1 MNFKSSIK
9 FHDFGSGIPQQVKI
23 HFKKKTKR
31 KKERKKERQ
40 KKVQAGNE

>member
-9 FHDFGSGIPQQVKI
+9 FDDFGSGIPQQVKI
-23 HFKKKTKR
+23 HFKKTKNK
-31 KKERKKERQ
+31 KKERKTDRQ